1 MAARKGRQ
9 ATRGGNGKSWPAW
22 MWVGIGLL
30 LGVGL
35 MLLVLFKDWA
45 PLLRKKNLPQPN
57 PTATAPQASEP
68 DVADTGK
75 PKEPAKK
82 SYDFYKVLE
91 ANEVVIPDAELS
103 AKARAEQQ
111 AKAAPNATTTAR
123 RFRASTGDGGRPLH
137 PAGRLVSGCE
147 GCRRD
152 QGETRAA
159 RFPGAGATGDRQR
172 QGVASRAART
182 LSECK
187 RARDC
192 QAFVERQRHQCDC
205 VEGNAADAAM
215 TFVPRLCC

>member
-22 MWVGIGLL
+22 IWVGIGLM

-68 DVADTGK
+68 AVADTGK
-75 PKEPAKK
+75 PKEPPKK

-111 AKAAPNATTTAR
+111 ARTAPNAAATATTPP
-123 RFRASTGDGGRPLH
+123 TGTTPAGGRYILQ
-137 PAGRLVSGCE
+137 AGSYPDAKGADEAKAKLALLGFIAKVQPITINGKTWNRVRVGPYASASELEAAKKSLSDSGVNAIALK
-147 GCRRD
+147 
-152 QGETRAA
+152 ET
-159 RFPGAGATGDRQR
+159 
-172 QGVASRAART
+172 
-182 LSECK
+182 
-187 RARDC
+187 
-192 QAFVERQRHQCDC
+192 
-205 VEGNAADAAM
+205 GNQ
-215 TFVPRLCC
+215 